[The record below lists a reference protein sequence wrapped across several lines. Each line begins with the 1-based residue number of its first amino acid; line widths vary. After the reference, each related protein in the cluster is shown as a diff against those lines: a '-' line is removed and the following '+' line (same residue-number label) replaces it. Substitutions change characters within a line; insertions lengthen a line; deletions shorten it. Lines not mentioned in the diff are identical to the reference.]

1 MNKKVTGCLI
11 GLTGKLG
18 NWAKEISKKKKK
30 KSGLLNAKK
39 CIQNATQRMDYSV
52 VVSATDR
59 LVSPKGNI
67 KKSITLLNWNE
78 FPNSFL
84 F

>member
-30 KSGLLNAKK
+30 KKSGLLNAKK
-39 CIQNATQRMDYSV
+39 CIQNATQRMDYSI

-67 KKSITLLNWNE
+67 KKVSLY
-78 FPNSFL
+78 
-84 F
+84 

>member
-1 MNKKVTGCLI
+1 MYKMVTGCLI

-18 NWAKEISKKKKK
+18 NWAEEIRKKK

-39 CIQNATQRMDYSV
+39 CIQNATQITDYSV
-52 VVSATDR
+52 VVSTTDH

-67 KKSITLLNWNE
+67 KKVSLY
-78 FPNSFL
+78 
-84 F
+84 